1 MIKIKTARGQGQF
14 VVRISPLSPD
24 GPSAAAIITG
34 PGLRLSSGWA
44 GLGWAGLGWAVVAM
58 FIVFMNLVINVSGGR
73 ACYYRHWADVG
84 NAG

>member
-34 PGLRLSSGWA
+34 PGLRLSTGWA
-44 GLGWAGLGWAVVAM
+44 GLAGLGWAVVAM
-58 FIVFMNLVINVSGGR
+58 FIVFMNLVINVSG
-73 ACYYRHWADVG
+73 VG
-84 NAG
+84 AVLLQTLG